1 MSDWDDDF
9 TPPPPPRASRPGPA
23 AHRRDRTSSTAAPSP
38 APQAGRWRR
47 RATIAGALA
56 LVTILLASPW
66 WGRRV
71 LSELAFFRLRKIEIE
86 GLRYLPPADVAER
99 IKVDT
104 TQSIWIDLGPVEERV
119 RAHPQVADV
128 RLRRR
133 LPGTLVARVTEHLPV
148 AMVPTRTGFSVVDAR
163 GVILPLDPSR
173 TAVNLPVVAQRDTVL
188 LRLLAGIRAAH
199 PALFDRISQARRS
212 GDEVRIELATV
223 TILAMADVTVQRL
236 ADILPVERDLAT
248 RQLRAAELDLRYREQ
263 VIARLP

>member
-1 MSDWDDDF
+1 MSDWDD
-9 TPPPPPRASRPGPA
+9 PGAAPPRAGRAPAAQGTGASRPA
-23 AHRRDRTSSTAAPSP
+23 
-38 APQAGRWRR
+38 RWRR
-47 RATIAGALA
+47 LARAVGVLVALA
-56 LVTILLASPW
+56 LLATSPW
-66 WGRRV
+66 WGRTV
-71 LSELAFFRLRKIEIE
+71 LSRMSFFHLRKVEIE
-86 GLRYLPPADVAER
+86 GLRYLSPADVAAR
-99 IKVDT
+99 MKVDT
-104 TQSIWIDLGPVEERV
+104 SQSIWIDLGPVAARV

-148 AMVPTRTGFSVVDAR
+148 AMVPSRTGFSIVDAR
-163 GVILPLDPSR
+163 GVILPMDPTE

-188 LRLLAGIRAAH
+188 LRLLAGIRAAN

-212 GDEVRIELATV
+212 GDEVRLELATL

-236 ADILPVERDLAT
+236 ADILPVERDLAN

>member
-1 MSDWDDDF
+1 MSDWDDAE
-9 TPPPPPRASRPGPA
+9 PAPSRPA
-23 AHRRDRTSSTAAPSP
+23 RPSP
-38 APQAGRWRR
+38 SPGRGGSRPRGGWRR
-47 RATIAGALA
+47 PVRIAGGVAVLA
-56 LVTILLASPW
+56 LLVAMPW

-71 LSELAFFRLRKIEIE
+71 LSQLSFFRLRKVEIE
-86 GLRYLPPADVAER
+86 GLRYLPPSDVAAR
-99 IKVDT
+99 MKVDT
-104 TQSIWIDLGPVEERV
+104 SQSIWIDLEPVAARV

-188 LRLLAGIRAAH
+188 LRLLAGIRAAQ
-199 PALFDRISQARRS
+199 PALFDRISQARRT
-212 GDEVRIELATV
+212 GDEVRLELATL

-236 ADILPVERDLAT
+236 ADILPVERDLAN
-248 RQLRAAELDLRYREQ
+248 RQVRAAELDLRYREQ

>member
-1 MSDWDDDF
+1 MSNWDDDDF
-9 TPPPPPRASRPGPA
+9 PPPRTAPERPAGRAPASGPPP
-23 AHRRDRTSSTAAPSP
+23 R
-38 APQAGRWRR
+38 RWRR
-47 RATIAGALA
+47 RARIAGIVAVLGVVVA
-56 LVTILLASPW
+56 APW

-71 LSELAFFRLRKIEIE
+71 LSELSFFRMRKVEIE
-86 GLRYLPPADVAER
+86 GLRYLAPDEVAAR
-99 IKVDT
+99 MKVDT
-104 TQSIWIDLGPVEERV
+104 SQSIWIDLGPVAERV
-119 RAHPQVADV
+119 AAHPQVADV

-163 GVILPLDPSR
+163 GVVLPLDPSR

-188 LRLLAGIRAAH
+188 LRLLAGIRSAQ

-212 GDEVRIELATV
+212 GDEVRLELATL

-236 ADILPVERDLAT
+236 ADILPVERDLAN

>member
-1 MSDWDDDF
+1 VSEWDDAA
-9 TPPPPPRASRPGPA
+9 PPAPRPVRPSAPASRGGNRPA
-23 AHRRDRTSSTAAPSP
+23 K
-38 APQAGRWRR
+38 GWRR
-47 RATIAGALA
+47 VARTLAGLAVLA
-56 LVTILLASPW
+56 LLVSTPW
-66 WGRRV
+66 WGRRA
-71 LSELAFFRLRKIEIE
+71 LSQLSFFRLRKVEIE
-86 GLRYLPPADVAER
+86 GLRYLPPADVAAR
-99 IKVDT
+99 MKVDT
-104 TQSIWIDLGPVEERV
+104 SQSIWIDLAPVAERV

-173 TAVNLPVVAQRDTVL
+173 TAVNLPVVAQRDTIL

-199 PALFDRISQARRS
+199 PALFERISQARRT
-212 GDEVRIELATV
+212 GEEVRLELATLTV
-223 TILAMADVTVQRL
+223 LAMADVTVQRL
-236 ADILPVERDLAT
+236 ADILPVERDLAN

>member
-1 MSDWDDDF
+1 MSDWDDDVAD
-9 TPPPPPRASRPGPA
+9 PPPRTAE
-23 AHRRDRTSSTAAPSP
+23 RTPRTPRTTRAPVPRSD
-38 APQAGRWRR
+38 RWRR
-47 RATIAGALA
+47 RALFAGAA
-56 LVTILLASPW
+56 VAIVVLLASPW

-71 LSELAFFRLRKIEIE
+71 LSELSFFRMRKVEIE
-86 GLRYLPPADVAER
+86 GLRYLPPADVAAR
-99 IKVDT
+99 MKVDT
-104 TQSIWIDLGPVEERV
+104 SQSIWIDLDPVAERI

-128 RLRRR
+128 RLRRK

-148 AMVPTRTGFSVVDAR
+148 AMVPTRAGFSIVDAR
-163 GVILPLDPSR
+163 GVILPMDPSR
-173 TAVNLPVVAQRDTVL
+173 TAVNLPVVAQRDTIL

-212 GDEVRIELATV
+212 GDEVRIELATL

-236 ADILPVERDLAT
+236 ADILPVERDLAS